1 MNYNTVAHKIAYA
14 QREAKTNAVR
24 MALRGGILKT
34 LEFKEV
40 ISMIPPAM
48 RKTINVS
55 IGSHSNEVYI
65 GLTMRDL
72 TSFKTDKKL
81 LKVLEAFS
89 GSEWTAAT
97 SDWGSDAPNRD
108 YRFTKKV
115 AWNVRSAYL
124 EKLAAKHGGQDN
136 NGNPDTF
143 DITFNVYAY
152 VRSDSPTCR
161 IVIKGVREEIVRTN
175 ITEIICD

>member
-1 MNYNTVAHKIAYA
+1 MNYNSVAHKIAYA

-24 MALRGGILKT
+24 MALRGGIVKT
-34 LEFKEV
+34 MEFKEV
-40 ISMIPPAM
+40 MTLIPPAL
-48 RKTINVS
+48 RKLVNVS
-55 IGSHSNEVYI
+55 ISTYSNEVYV
-65 GLTMRDL
+65 GLTLRDL
-72 TSFKTDKKL
+72 NSFKTDKRL

-108 YRFTKKV
+108 FRFTKKV

-161 IVIKGVREEIVRTN
+161 IVIKGVKEEIVRTN